1 MKIVPEALGHWTDE
15 QLIAS
20 LYGVG
25 PENGHLRECADCQQR
40 LSALGANRQ
49 AREREAANTEDVSF
63 AFLTAQRR
71 RIYARL
77 AEPLRGWSG
86 LSARRW
92 ASTAATLLV
101 LGSGFVMIEQYRH
114 ELAESEISDAQLAQE
129 VSRMSEDLEA
139 QPVAPLQGLFE

>member
-1 MKIVPEALGHWTDE
+1 MKIVREGPGHWTDE

-25 PENGHLRECADCQQR
+25 PENGHLRECASCQER

-49 AREREAANTEDVSF
+49 VLERKANDAEDVSF
-63 AFLTAQRR
+63 TFLAAQRR

-77 AEPLRGWSG
+77 TKPLRPWSG

-92 ASTAATLLV
+92 ASATATLLV

-114 ELAESEISDAQLAQE
+114 ELAERVISDAQLAQE
-129 VSRMSEDLEA
+129 VSSMTESLEA